1 MTILQSTFVITGIM
15 TTYVRIGIAASML
28 GVCTRTIRRWDA
40 AGRITCQED
49 TDENIETEGDQ
60 FCGFHVNIARHAHAT
75 I

>member
-1 MTILQSTFVITGIM
+1 
-15 TTYVRIGIAASML
+15 ML